1 MAGKETA
8 AEKVY
13 VEPHIVKDGD
23 RCVALG
29 EEGPEGEAA
38 EVGLPPAND
47 HERLEA
53 LEQQLN
59 QIVLSLD
66 SLFRMLKK
74 IREIVEGKK
83 DSAVNEKI
91 KQVKSQ
97 NKIPE
102 GTVLNGVT
110 RGVPYYLEV
119 KDGSFFVGI
128 TKYETL
134 SAAAEGVSGVRRSG
148 WKFWKLPDG
157 RTVKEV
163 FKE

>member
-1 MAGKETA
+1 MAGGETA

-13 VEPHIVKDGD
+13 IEPRIVKDGD

-29 EEGPEGEAA
+29 EEGPEAEVA
-38 EVGLPPAND
+38 EVGPPPAND
-47 HERLEA
+47 HERMEA
-53 LEQQLN
+53 FEQRLN
-59 QIVLSLD
+59 QIALSLD
-66 SLFRMLKK
+66 SLYK
-74 IREIVEGKK
+74 ILNRLREVIEGKK
-83 DSAVNEKI
+83 DSDVKEKI
-91 KQVKSQ
+91 EQVKSQ

-119 KDGSFFVGI
+119 KEGGFFVGT

-134 SAAAEGVSGVRRSG
+134 SAAAEGVSKVRRSG
-148 WKFWKLPDG
+148 WKFWRLPDG

-163 FKE
+163 FKG

>member
-1 MAGKETA
+1 MVEQEAA

-13 VEPHIVKDGD
+13 VEPHIVKDAD

-29 EEGPEGEAA
+29 EEGPEAEAA

-47 HERLEA
+47 HERIEA

-59 QIVLSLD
+59 QITLSLD
-66 SLFRMLKK
+66 SLFRTLKK
-74 IREIVEGKK
+74 IREVVEGKK
-83 DSAVNEKI
+83 DFAVKEKI
-91 KQVKSQ
+91 EQVKSQ

-119 KDGSFFVGI
+119 KEGGFFVGV

-134 SAAAEGVSGVRRSG
+134 SAAAEGVSKVRRSG
-148 WKFWKLPDG
+148 WSFWRLPDG

-163 FKE
+163 FKG